1 MSDFLPQLLFL
12 AVGGAIAPP
21 LLLLTILFLG
31 SRRPLPNATALAL
44 GYFATCAAIGIA
56 GLTLF
61 AGAAGAGSAASTAGL
76 VISASVG
83 GLLVVLGLRSLL
95 NAPDPDA
102 QPPRWMESI
111 SSISPPRAFG
121 VGMALFPLQIKN
133 LAIFLACINLIAVAS
148 LSPRSNAVALG
159 LVLVVFAIP
168 VLVLIG
174 LYAAVPQRAS
184 AVSTTCGRGWRRTT
198 ARSRSFC
205 ASCSERTSSSEAS
218 GDREIM
224 SNSRRPVMGA
234 LTKDIPKS
242 VALVALLIT
251 ACLSL
256 LSPHVYGKEARQG
269 TSLSN
274 LLGPGRCHIPGADG
288 G

>member
-21 LLLLTILFLG
+21 LLLLTILFLS

-133 LAIFLACINLIAVAS
+133 LAIFVACINLIAVAS

-184 AVSTTCGRGWRRTT
+184 AVLGYLRAWMEKNNRAITVVLCFVFGAYFLLRGFWG
-198 ARSRSFC
+198 S
-205 ASCSERTSSSEAS
+205 
-218 GDREIM
+218 
-224 SNSRRPVMGA
+224 
-234 LTKDIPKS
+234 
-242 VALVALLIT
+242 
-251 ACLSL
+251 
-256 LSPHVYGKEARQG
+256 
-269 TSLSN
+269 
-274 LLGPGRCHIPGADG
+274 
-288 G
+288 